1 LLTHLNCSVENTYA
15 FGDGLNDLE
24 MFELVKYPVAMGNA
38 FDIVKKS
45 ASYVTTSN
53 DEDGIV
59 NGLQLCGI
67 I

>member
-1 LLTHLNCSVENTYA
+1 MLTHLNCSVENTYA

-59 NGLQLCGI
+59 NGLHLCGI

>member
-1 LLTHLNCSVENTYA
+1 
-15 FGDGLNDLE
+15 

-45 ASYVTTSN
+45 ATYVTTSN
-53 DEDGIV
+53 NEDGIA